1 MVKEILEVEAPM
13 SEEWLLKRIVYMY
26 DREKVTSVVIK
37 EYEEEMS
44 GCERI
49 GIIRRNKFLYLAD
62 QKEIKF
68 RVPAPNGI
76 VRDIKYISP
85 EELSVGMYEIIK
97 QNISIDKD
105 SLFLAVVKLLGFNKV
120 GKAIHDRLEEAL
132 WILRTVVDIDGNIIS
147 TKH

>member
-1 MVKEILEVEAPM
+1 MFFKNIDDY
-13 SEEWLLKRIVYMY
+13 S
-26 DREKVTSVVIK
+26 SVI
-37 EYEEEMS
+37 EDYEDLIQ
-44 GCERI
+44 GHERL

-85 EELSVGMYEIIK
+85 EELSVGMYEIVK

-132 WILRTVVDIDGNIIS
+132 RILRTVVDIDGNIIS